1 MEKHESMTKEVRE
14 LAARFTSGEIEIC
27 LNQQL
32 QEGVN
37 ECRMG
42 TSTDHVINELSKAEF
57 VRKRMDEGL
66 SPVDAMREL
75 ARRIRNVQQGFGG
88 GGESSGGQEGS
99 GAKLK

>member
-1 MEKHESMTKEVRE
+1 MEKSAPMTKEVRE
-14 LAARFTSGEIEIC
+14 LAVKFTSNEIETC
-27 LNQQL
+27 LTQQL

-37 ECRMG
+37 ECKMG

-66 SPVDAMREL
+66 SPIDGMREL

-88 GGESSGGQEGS
+88 GGESGGG
-99 GAKLK
+99 